1 MYGWTAATTMA
12 KALEQMKKPTR
23 AALMD
28 AVRNMT
34 LEQGTLLPGEKIET
48 SPDDGYPLEAMQII
62 KFDGQNW
69 KLQGD
74 LIQAKAQ

>member
-1 MYGWTAATTMA
+1 M
-12 KALEQMKKPTR
+12 
-23 AALMD
+23 
-28 AVRNMT
+28 
-34 LEQGTLLPGEKIET
+34 LPGEKIET

-74 LIQAKAQ
+74 LIQAKARVGRASGCSKG

>member
-1 MYGWTAATTMA
+1 
-12 KALEQMKKPTR
+12 
-23 AALMD
+23 MD

-34 LEQGTLLPGEKIET
+34 SSSGTLLPGIKIET
-48 SPDDGYPLEAMQII
+48 SPAPTAIRSRPMQII

-74 LIQAKAQ
+74 LIQAKAD